1 MIVLKVNFLNGIK
14 VKYVRLQLSEFKK
27 NQSKLGLIQILQAR
41 IYLYREALE
50 WPIDDASIG

>member
-1 MIVLKVNFLNGIK
+1 